1 MNRTPRTLNRIL
13 LGLLGLV
20 LAGIGGGLLWISL
33 SAQAAARWQS
43 FAPGLLERVQEFGE
57 QTAVPG
63 QSQSWMWALLVLA
76 MAVAIVLLILWA
88 AAQGRGR
95 TGTLVS
101 EYDDDGAPGRVA
113 ISGAMA
119 EQALRSAL
127 QEDPDVAAAAVSTYD
142 LRGSSALRIRINPRQ
157 GAAPHLI
164 AADATALVE
173 ALDVALGRET
183 PVLISIDGG
192 RKLRFSRED
201 RVR

>member
-1 MNRTPRTLNRIL
+1 MNRTPRVVNRVL

-20 LAGIGGGLLWISL
+20 LMGIGGGLLWISFDGN
-33 SAQAAARWQS
+33 AARRWQS
-43 FAPGLLERVQEFGE
+43 FAPGVLDRIRNFGAE
-57 QTAVPG
+57 TALPG
-63 QSQSWMWALLVLA
+63 QSQSWIWVLLAVL
-76 MAVAIVLLILWA
+76 MLLAIVLLVLWA

-95 TGTLVS
+95 SGTLVS

-113 ISGAMA
+113 LSSAVA
-119 EQALRSAL
+119 EQALRAAL

-142 LRGSSALRIRINPRQ
+142 IRGSSALRIRINPRH

-164 AADATALVE
+164 AADATRLVE
-173 ALDVALGRET
+173 ALDAALGRQT
-183 PVLISIDGG
+183 VVLISIDAG